1 MESPGV
7 ATMLQRMLTFLYF
20 MRFLFD
26 RLTGRS
32 HMQETILLRRPL
44 PPFRAPEARKAGTTM
59 ILKIR
64 FNGKPRM
71 IVLPIE

>member
-1 MESPGV
+1 
-7 ATMLQRMLTFLYF
+7 MLRRMLTFLYF

-32 HMQETILLRRPL
+32 HVQETILLRRPA
-44 PPFRAPEARKAGTTM
+44 PPFRAPAEGQGAGPTM

-64 FNGKPRM
+64 LNGRMRM
-71 IVLPIE
+71 IVLPLRQS